1 LTANVLGGVQLMFST
16 DRSVSENKTINSQNG
31 ETSSK
36 NRTTLTNTSFSI
48 KYSFSSPRG
57 IKIPIFGRLRFRS
70 NLSLSTDIS
79 FRKQKKESAAK
90 EGGYSSLGDETN
102 FVVTPTISYSFSSQ
116 INGGLSGKWQ
126 TTNNVAQ
133 NRKAHVRELRIWVE
147 IRF

>member
-1 LTANVLGGVQLMFST
+1 MFAT
-16 DRSVSENKTINSQNG
+16 DRSVSEDKTINSQNG
-31 ETSSK
+31 EISSK
-36 NRTTLTNTSFSI
+36 RRTTLTNTTFSI

-57 IKIPIFGRLRFRS
+57 IKIPIFGRLKFRS

-133 NRKAHVRELRIWVE
+133 NRKSHVRELRIWVE